1 MRLSHFFIDRPIFAA
16 VVSIIFVI
24 VGAVSVGRLPVAQ
37 FPEIAPPVVRVSG
50 QYPGASADVVAAT
63 VVAPLEQQINGVENM
78 IYITS
83 NSTGDGRF
91 QIDVTFDLGTNLDI
105 AQVQVQNRVAIAQP
119 RIPADVRNIGITTA
133 KSSPD
138 LMMVVHLYSPDK
150 SRDTLFISNYATV
163 EVTDQLSRIY
173 GVGSITV
180 FGARDY
186 SMRVWLDPDRLQ
198 SVGLT
203 PGDVVTALQGQNVQ
217 VASGVL
223 SQPPVAQPRAF
234 QVAVRTLGRLIDPNE
249 FANIVVKQSSIA
261 VVRLKDVARVELAAV
276 DYSTNSYRDLD
287 PAVALA
293 IYQLAGSNALATAG
307 KIKSTMEELSK
318 SFPDGLKYT
327 IIYNPTEFIQQS
339 IDAVTETVAE
349 AIILV
354 VLVVVLFLQTW
365 RAAIIPIVAIPVSL
379 IGTFFFLAI
388 FGFSLNNL
396 SLFGLVLAIGIVVDD
411 AIVVV
416 ENVERSIAA
425 GLSPRDAA
433 RRSMDEVGS
442 ALIAIALVLCAVFV
456 PAAFITGI
464 SGQFYRQF
472 SLTIAGATVIS
483 LIVSLTL
490 SPAMCAL
497 LLKPHGNHQRDRWWE
512 RPIHGFFRAFNVG
525 FDALGRGYGWLAA
538 RVVRFAVLML
548 VVYAG
553 AIGFGL
559 DEFRKAPVGFIPQV
573 DQGYLIIVT
582 QLPGGASL
590 ARTDEVN
597 RRVVDVAL
605 QVPGIT
611 HAVNF
616 VGFSGATFTNA
627 PNSGAVFVA
636 LEPFAERAKDPR
648 KSGPAIQLALLQ
660 KLSAIQEG
668 LVLVIAPPPVR
679 GIGTAG
685 GFRMMIEDRAGR
697 GPEALQGVV
706 LAMMGRAAQ
715 TPGVR
720 QVFSLFENSTP
731 QLYLD
736 IDRTKAQML
745 GINVPDVFGA
755 LQTELGSFYVN
766 DFNLLGRTFRVTAQA
781 ESSYRLDPKDV
792 LRIRVRN
799 ARGDTVPLGS
809 FTTVRDTKGPYRVP
823 RHNLYPAAELDG
835 APSLGYSQGQAIQIM
850 QRLAAETLPDGFRY
864 EWTNLAFQQM
874 QASNTA
880 VFAFVLAVMFVFLV
894 LAAQYESVTL
904 PLAVILIVPMC
915 LIASI
920 TGVILRG
927 QDNNILTQVSFIVLI
942 GLAAKNAILI
952 VEFAKQLEDQG
963 RDRWAAA
970 VEAARLR
977 LRPILMTSLA
987 FIFGVVPLAW
997 ATGAGAELRQAL
1009 GTAVFAGMIGV
1020 TAFGLIFTPG
1030 FYVIC
1035 RWLAALGPKARST
1048 TVWHNTRSYLQGG

>member
-16 VVSIIFVI
+16 VISIIFVI
-24 VGAVSVGRLPVAQ
+24 VGVVSVGRLPVAQ
-37 FPEIAPPVVRVSG
+37 YPEIAPPVVRVTG
-50 QYPGASADVVAAT
+50 QYPGASADVVADT

-78 IYITS
+78 IYLTS

-119 RIPADVRNIGITTA
+119 RIPVDVRNIGVATA
-133 KSSPD
+133 KASPD
-138 LMMVVHLYSPDK
+138 LMMVVHLYSPDR
-150 SRDTLFISNYATV
+150 SRDALFISNYATV
-163 EVTDQLSRIY
+163 QVTDQLNRIY
-173 GVGSITV
+173 GVGSVTV

-198 SVGLT
+198 SLGLT
-203 PGDVVTALQGQNVQ
+203 TGDVVTALQGQNVQ

-223 SQPPVAQPRAF
+223 NQPPLAQPRAF

-249 FANIVVKQSSIA
+249 FANIVVKQTANA

-287 PAVALA
+287 PAVALV
-293 IYQLAGSNALATAG
+293 IYQLPGSNALATSE

-318 SFPDGLKYT
+318 SFPEGLKYT

-339 IDAVTETVAE
+339 IDAVIETIGE

-354 VLVVVLFLQTW
+354 VLVVILFLQTW

-379 IGTFFFLAI
+379 IGTFFFMAM

-416 ENVERSIAA
+416 ENVERNIAA

-472 SLTIAGATVIS
+472 ALTIAGATVIS

-497 LLKPHGNHQRDRWWE
+497 LLKPHTNHRRERWWA
-512 RPIHGFFRAFNVG
+512 RPIHGFFRAFNAG
-525 FDALGRGYGWLAA
+525 FGGLGRGYGWLAA

-553 AIGFGL
+553 VILFGL
-559 DEFRKAPVGFIPQV
+559 NEFRKAPVGFIPQV

-582 QLPGGASL
+582 QLPGGAAL

-597 RRVVDVAL
+597 RRAVEAAL

-636 LEPFAERAKDPR
+636 LEAFAERAKDPK
-648 KSGPAIQLALLQ
+648 KSVAAIQQALLQ
-660 KLSAIQEG
+660 KLSAVQDG

-685 GFRMMIEDRAGR
+685 GFRMMVEDRAGR
-697 GPEALQGVV
+697 GPEALQAAVF
-706 LAMMGRAAQ
+706 AMMDRAAQ
-715 TPGVR
+715 TQGVR
-720 QVFSLFENSTP
+720 QVFSLFESSTP

-745 GINVPDVFGA
+745 GINVADVFST
-755 LQTELGSFYVN
+755 LQTDIGSYYVN

-781 ESSYRLDPKDV
+781 ESAYRLDPRDV
-792 LRIRVRN
+792 LQIRVRN
-799 ARGDTVPLGS
+799 SSGNTVPLGS
-809 FTTVRDTKGPYRVP
+809 FTTVRDLTGPYRVP
-823 RHNLYPAAELDG
+823 RYNLYPAAELDG
-835 APSLGYSQGQAIQIM
+835 APGPGYSQGQAIEIM
-850 QRLAAETLPDGFRY
+850 QQLAAQALPAGFNF
-864 EWTNLAFQQM
+864 EWTTLAYQQVR
-874 QASNTA
+874 AGNTA
-880 VFAFVLAVMFVFLV
+880 IFAFVLAVVFVFLV

-920 TGVILRG
+920 TGVVLRG
-927 QDNNILTQVSFIVLI
+927 QDNNILTQVGFIVLI

-963 RDRWAAA
+963 RDRRAAA

-987 FIFGVVPLAW
+987 FIFGVVPLVW

-1030 FYVIC
+1030 FYVIS
-1035 RWLAALGPKARST
+1035 RWLAAVGRRANPALAAVPTPAD
-1048 TVWHNTRSYLQGG
+1048 